1 MPDDQ
6 HPAQGLIDTIRGIF
20 NGETFA
26 KGIRDA
32 WDRHM
37 ESAPAPASPVDN
49 SWHDSMVSAANASF
63 QRAAQNKLTPASAS
77 AIRAKASGKMSR

>member
-6 HPAQGLIDTIRGIF
+6 HPADALIQDIRGIF

-37 ESAPAPASPVDN
+37 QSAQSPPPDT
-49 SWHDSMVSAANASF
+49 SWHDSMVKQANASF
-63 QRAAQNKLTPASAS
+63 QKAAPGTVTPTTAA
-77 AIRAKASGKMSR
+77 AMRAKASQRAGI